1 MSVLYNTTATGP
13 SGYSELNITSA
24 TFGSPEA
31 AHNGTGF
38 GANTGNGGAR
48 NRTGPNPFRA
58 KQSED
63 YGPQVNFTIW
73 LLTAL
78 SAAFLALRV
87 YCKFLRHR
95 GLWWDDHVL
104 IAAWVSTYLPSSS
117 SLFCGLVSRICS
129 LT

>member
-1 MSVLYNTTATGP
+1 MSALYNSTTGAPGFP
-13 SGYSELNITSA
+13 QLNITSA
-24 TFGSPEA
+24 TFGSPETA
-31 AHNGTGF
+31 QNGTGF
-38 GANTGNGGAR
+38 RVNFGYRGGGNKTGL
-48 NRTGPNPFRA
+48 NPFRA

-104 IAAWVSTYLPSSS
+104 IAAWVSTSSRFLCSASYL
-117 SLFCGLVSRICS
+117 V
-129 LT
+129 